1 MWDGLVAI
9 YEEVCVGG
17 VGWGGAAAGEW
28 LGWGDGRA
36 AGAVAINEGS
46 GGGEPAAPAVRLQG
60 LAEAVGVSNYGPRQ
74 LRKIHKYLSQR
85 GVPLAAAQVRLCVCV
100 WWCGEGEGDLAAAP
114 WQQRRWACGR
124 LSLPHLPPPL
134 LLLLQPLPL
143 DPELHLPPCP
153 PHPQVQRRHPAPPP
167 SCRTLNSNPPS
178 CRRTPCRR
186 TCRCSTGS

>member
-17 VGWGGAAAGEW
+17 VRWGGAAAGEW

-100 WWCGEGEGDLAAAP
+100 CVVVWGGGGGLGSSALAAA
-114 WQQRRWACGR
+114 QVGLR
-124 LSLPHLPPPL
+124 PPL
-134 LLLLQPLPL
+134 T
-143 DPELHLPPCP
+143 
-153 PHPQVQRRHPAPPP
+153 PALAATAAAAAAAAAARP
-167 SCRTLNSNPPS
+167 
-178 CRRTPCRR
+178 
-186 TCRCSTGS
+186 